1 MMVVSY
7 GGVGMIE
14 CVPNFSEGRDT
25 RAVRE
30 IANSI
35 AHVPGVTVL
44 GWEAD
49 ADHHRS
55 VITFAG
61 PADAVR
67 EGALRGVGAAVELI
81 DLNRHHGVHPR
92 VGAADVVPF
101 APLEGSTLN
110 DCIDVAN
117 QTGDQIWERFRVPV
131 YFYEAAARIPE
142 RRHLQNTRRT
152 GFDGRPPDIG
162 DVPAHPTAGAVMVGA
177 RNFLIAYNVNLA
189 TPDIDIAR
197 QIAARV
203 RESSGG
209 FPFVKAMGL
218 HLESTNRAQVSMNL
232 TNFAEIPLDDLYKT
246 IQDEAAR
253 RGTSIAECELI
264 GFVPRAAFEKAP
276 EFFRRTRGFEES
288 RIIENRLS
296 AARRVHPSEQNRRP

>member
-1 MMVVSY
+1 MIVRDDGVV
-7 GGVGMIE
+7 VIE

-25 RAVRE
+25 SVVRE
-30 IANSI
+30 IVERI
-35 AHVPGVTVL
+35 AEVSGVTLL

-55 VITFAG
+55 VMTFAG
-61 PADAVR
+61 LPNAVR
-67 EGALRGVGAAVELI
+67 EGALRGVGAALELI
-81 DLNRHHGVHPR
+81 DLNKHHGVHPR

-101 APLEGSTLN
+101 VPLDGSTFE
-110 DCIDVAN
+110 DCVEIAH
-117 QTGDQIWERFRVPV
+117 QAGEQIWERFRVPV

-142 RRHLQNTRRT
+142 RRPLQNTRRT

-162 DVPAHPTAGAVMVGA
+162 DYSSHPTAGGVMVGA
-177 RNFLIAYNVNLA
+177 RNFLIAYNVDLA
-189 TPDIDIAR
+189 TSDVEIAR
-197 QIAARV
+197 EIAAKI

-209 FPFVKAMGL
+209 FRFVKAMGL
-218 HLESTNRAQVSMNL
+218 FLDSAKCSQVSMNL

-253 RGTSIAECELI
+253 CGTSIAESELI
-264 GFVPRAAFEKAP
+264 GFVPKAAFEQAP

-288 RIIENRLS
+288 RIIENRLPQ
-296 AARRVHPSEQNRRP
+296 R